1 MIFAVILIAAGVIAL
16 IFFALSGNI
25 CGRLMHKL
33 DTLTDGC
40 TVYEAVVLDV
50 HKDKNNPEEII
61 VQFRITEQKRT
72 VVNRC
77 REKFFKS
84 YSRGDKVLLYFR
96 EEMPTD
102 FSMLKNDNI
111 CEKKLK
117 LCMDMKIPFAVTG
130 AVMTAAGII
139 MAVI

>member
-16 IFFALSGNI
+16 ILFALSGNI

-50 HKDKNNPEEII
+50 HKGRKATKEII

-77 REKFFKS
+77 REKFFGN
-84 YSRGDKVLLYFR
+84 YSRGDKVMLYFR
-96 EEMPTD
+96 EEMPMD
-102 FSMLKNDNI
+102 FSMLRDDNI
-111 CEKKLK
+111 CEKKMK
-117 LCMDMKIPFAVTG
+117 LCMNLKIPFAVTG